1 MTFAQIQG
9 NADVCRA
16 LVSMVDSGHL
26 PHAIMLCETDG
37 GGAMRIAL
45 AFLQY
50 LYCRNRTEHDS
61 CCSCPSCNKVQK
73 LIHPDM
79 QFVFP
84 VNTGLCSDFLDKWRA
99 LLRDNPDFSE
109 NEFSQA
115 LEMEGKSAMIKVDEA
130 KLLISNLSL
139 SAFEKGYKSV
149 LVYLPEKMNGET
161 ANRLLK
167 LIEEPPAM
175 TQFVFITH
183 APEQVLPT
191 ISSRCQSFLVR
202 PQGRSEDRLRYSDES
217 ENRLVCALMQ
227 GLLAKDLYSCL
238 DLADSLAQLGSKEKC
253 NSFCKTMALYLRDI
267 FLLQQGLPELVG
279 APQAML
285 PQLRDWA
292 ARASKS
298 FPRLA
303 LDSLSRARNLIFRN
317 VNLKI
322 LFNDLLCRF
331 YVNL

>member
-1 MTFAQIQG
+1 MTFAQIKG
-9 NADVCRA
+9 NEEVCRT
-16 LVSMVDSGHL
+16 LVSMVDSGKI
-26 PHAIMLCETDG
+26 PHAIMFSETDG

-50 LYCRNRTEHDS
+50 LYCRNRSASDS
-61 CCSCPSCNKVQK
+61 CGSCPSCNKVQK
-73 LIHPDM
+73 FIHPDI
-79 QFVFP
+79 QFIFP
-84 VNTGLCSDFLDKWRA
+84 VNTGFCSDYFDKWRA

-139 SAFEKGYKSV
+139 SAFEKAYKAV
-149 LVYLPEKMNGET
+149 LVYLPEKMNQET

-175 TQFVFITH
+175 TQFLFITH
-183 APEQVLPT
+183 APELVLPT
-191 ISSRCQSFLVR
+191 ISSRCQSFLLR
-202 PQGRSEDRLRYSDES
+202 AQGRNEDKLRYCDDSES
-217 ENRLVCALMQ
+217 SLVCSLMQ
-227 GLLAKDLYSCL
+227 GLLARDLYACL

-267 FLLQQGLPELVG
+267 FLLQQSLPELVG
-279 APQAML
+279 APASML
-285 PQLRDWA
+285 PQLQDWA
-292 ARASKS
+292 ARASKT
-298 FPRLA
+298 FPRYA
-303 LDSLSRARNLIFRN
+303 LEALSRARNLIYRN

-331 YVNL
+331 YVKI